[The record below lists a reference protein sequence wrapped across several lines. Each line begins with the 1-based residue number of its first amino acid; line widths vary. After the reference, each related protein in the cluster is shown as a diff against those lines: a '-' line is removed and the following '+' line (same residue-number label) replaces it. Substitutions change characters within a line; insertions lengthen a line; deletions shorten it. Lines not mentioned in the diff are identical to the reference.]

1 MMLSPFTFQRN
12 QRLLLPNSSIWGHG
26 GMELCRTQELC
37 GNNPQSSTG
46 DTTSAGALQSR
57 EVFP

>member
-26 GMELCRTQELC
+26 GMELYRTQELC
-37 GNNPQSSTG
+37 GNDP
-46 DTTSAGALQSR
+46 
-57 EVFP
+57 